1 MENEKQSCKWEIKAT
16 EIFLMNV
23 SAIYEHVYLFSLT
36 ILISA
41 LLCQNAENLA
51 VCCHALIQM
60 CFKHIRKISVHIQKT
75 YLVLCLIDAYQENEL
90 SNEQVDTKVLVNSV
104 TITLQ
109 ATEKTECEDADGQA
123 NKRDD
128 NSHPGDDSEEQF
140 VYSIFVLE
148 ITKNGEN

>member
-1 MENEKQSCKWEIKAT
+1 
-16 EIFLMNV
+16 MNT
-23 SAIYEHVYLFSLT
+23 STYFHLQFSFQPYCVRMPKT
-36 ILISA
+36 W
-41 LLCQNAENLA
+41 Q
-51 VCCHALIQM
+51 CCHALTEM
-60 CFKHIRKISVHIQKT
+60 CFKQSFQRKISVHTQWT

>member
-1 MENEKQSCKWEIKAT
+1 MGVNT
-16 EIFLMNV
+16 
-23 SAIYEHVYLFSLT
+23 IYEHLSYCN
-36 ILISA
+36 IE
-41 LLCQNAENLA
+41 LLCQPCCVRMLKAQQ
-51 VCCHALIQM
+51 CCHVLIQIY
-60 CFKHIRKISVHIQKT
+60 FKQSFQRTRSVHTEKP

-140 VYSIFVLE
+140 VHSIFVLE

>member
-1 MENEKQSCKWEIKAT
+1 MLKAWQCCLVLIQICFKQSFE
-16 EIFLMNV
+16 
-23 SAIYEHVYLFSLT
+23 
-36 ILISA
+36 
-41 LLCQNAENLA
+41 
-51 VCCHALIQM
+51 
-60 CFKHIRKISVHIQKT
+60 RKRTVHTQKP

-90 SNEQVDTKVLVNSV
+90 SNEQVDTKILVNSV

-140 VYSIFVLE
+140 VHSIFVLE